1 MTISFIGVIIGLAV
15 AVTLTIKKVSPV
27 AALFTGTVVG
37 AIVGGASILQTLNLL
52 IAGTQSVMG
61 VIIRIVAGGVLAG
74 VLVESGA
81 AETIARTIVDK
92 LGEKR
97 AVLAIAL
104 ACMINTGVGVFITV
118 SIVML
123 SPIAL
128 SVGQKA
134 NISKAAVL
142 LALSGG
148 GKAGNIL
155 SPNANAV
162 AAAYEFGVPL
172 SQVMIG
178 GFIPGLFALV
188 ATAIIAGRM
197 KKRGKMVL
205 QSDVSDTNVDESSL
219 PPLLKAI
226 SAPVIA
232 IILLMLSPLGDILGI
247 ELLQA
252 FQIDAFFALPIAAAA
267 GMIIMGKWKNMID
280 YTNKGI
286 FGMMPIVLLLIGAG
300 AIGALVT
307 GSEVPGMLISSMDT
321 LGIPGQLLAPLSGA
335 MMSSAVGSTVT
346 GVILASS
353 AFSDTIIGFG
363 VSAVAGAVMVQAGA
377 MWIDVMPHG
386 NIFLGSKESIKMEM
400 SDRLKL
406 VPIEA
411 AIGFV
416 LVTTATIMHGFI
428 LN

>member
-1 MTISFIGVIIGLAV
+1 MIISLLGVIVGLAV
-15 AVTLTIKKVSPV
+15 AVTLSIKKVSPV
-27 AALFTGTVVG
+27 VALFMGTVIG
-37 AIVGGASILQTLNLL
+37 ALVGGASITQSLQLL
-52 IAGTQSVMG
+52 ISGTQSVMG
-61 VIIRIVAGGVLAG
+61 VIIRIVAGGILAG

-81 AETIARTIVDK
+81 AETIARTIVNK

-97 AVLAIAL
+97 AVLAITL

-148 GKAGNIL
+148 AKAGNIL

-162 AAAYEFGVPL
+162 AAAYEFGIPL

-178 GFIPGLFALV
+178 GFIPGVVTLI
-188 ATAIIAGRM
+188 ATALIAGRM

-205 QSDVSDTNVDESSL
+205 QSDVGDISEDESKL
-219 PPLLKAI
+219 PSPAKAI
-226 SAPVIA
+226 SAPAIA
-232 IILLMLSPLGDILGI
+232 IALLMLSPLGDILGI
-247 ELLQA
+247 EFLQA

-267 GMIIMGKWKNMID
+267 GMIIMGKWKSMID

-286 FGMMPIVLLLIGAG
+286 FSMMPIVLLLIGAG

-307 GSEVPGMLISSMDT
+307 GSEVPSMLIDIMYT
-321 LGIPGQLLAPLSGA
+321 LGIPGQFLAPLSGA
-335 MMSSAVGSTVT
+335 MMASTAGSTVT

-353 AFSDTIIGFG
+353 AFSDIIMGFG

-386 NIFLGSKESIKMEM
+386 NVFLGSKESTKMEM
-400 SDRLKL
+400 TDRLKL

-411 AIGFV
+411 CIGFV
-416 LVTTATIMHGFI
+416 LVVTATILHGFI
-428 LN
+428 LA